1 MSLDPAVAAVIA
13 AMAAQG
19 APPLEE
25 AGVAGVRMGL
35 ARFAGLQAP
44 PQPVERV
51 EEASYGSDPEQLLR
65 VYVPA
70 GQAPFPVALY
80 FHGGGF
86 VGGDLTVADEPAR
99 DLAVG
104 AGVIVVSATYRR
116 APEHRFPAAVDD
128 AWAALTWA
136 RAHVTAYGGDTSRIA
151 LTGDSA
157 GGNLAAVTAVRA
169 RDEGVPVQAQVLIYP
184 LTDPASVTPSKT
196 EYAEGYVITA
206 AALQW
211 FGAQYADP
219 EQALDPRLAVARTPS
234 LAGLPPTLILTN
246 ECDTLRDEAE
256 AYGASLASAG
266 VDVTVRRFDGLVHTV
281 YWMSGVVPGALA
293 QRAAV
298 HAFLRQRLSPGV
310 PVGH

>member
-1 MSLDPAVAAVIA
+1 
-13 AMAAQG
+13 
-19 APPLEE
+19 
-25 AGVAGVRMGL
+25 L

-51 EEASYGSDPEQLLR
+51 EEASYGPDPEQLLR
-65 VYVPA
+65 IYVPA

-99 DLAVG
+99 DMAVG
-104 AGVIVVSATYRR
+104 AGILVVSATYRR

-128 AWAALTWA
+128 AWAALEWT
-136 RAHVTAYGGDTSRIA
+136 RANVAACGGDVTRIA

-169 RDEGVPVQAQVLIYP
+169 RDEGAPVQAQVLIYP
-184 LTDPASVTPSKT
+184 LTDPASVTPSKI
-196 EYAEGYVITA
+196 EYAQGYVITA
-206 AALQW
+206 AALRW

-219 EQALDPRLAVARTPS
+219 QQALDPRLAVARTPS

-246 ECDTLRDEAE
+246 ECDAMRDEAE
-256 AYGASLASAG
+256 TYGALLAAAG

-281 YWMSGVVPGALA
+281 YWMSGVVPGALE

-298 HAFLRQRLSPGV
+298 HAFLRERLGAGV
-310 PVGH
+310 PVGALG